1 MANINLAA
9 LDMFRTATSW
19 TADSMANLDG
29 GNAIKNVG
37 EYQGRISAIGRSGT
51 IKAANNTIRTELL
64 KALATAF
71 NIEVKTDSDG
81 KASFTRAFLRDLE
94 RRLGAEF
101 KRDDFKLDGRGY
113 VNSGRPLT
121 ARRIKAIINRVSV
134 AAAKMA
140 TEGWSD
146 GVGSTGLLSTG
157 RADAMVR
164 QSDMDS
170 DSEVGEISTSAGKA
184 GKAGKTGK
192 AGGAGESGPVKTK
205 FGLRKEIY
213 NPFFA
218 KLDVIKGKIG
228 KAPEHVQKFY
238 ARIEKSLDYLANQLD
253 TDRLSKN
260 APDKSALRNDQVYEF
275 NVLEL
280 GEEYRDGMN
289 KFECYDPKLG
299 KYIPMKN
306 TDEFNKNILWHAIGG
321 GFIHLER
328 ATRTNEYK
336 EKVMFRPDEAPDI
349 QPLRKYIAD
358 TLRLLVSKSIGL
370 YFASEEAGKLDLF
383 FEHLKEPGACIE
395 DQGLHLVEFEAKHL
409 TKADAVPDEDA
420 RALNLI
426 ADGKAPDL
434 PENTVNQFM
443 DVLID
448 LEGKEFCTAD
458 KGWNKELADA
468 VKAEL
473 RGKKCVMQDFDA
485 PHKLGTKVPDIL
497 GENGFPVVKVLTDE
511 LIDELGPK
519 VLREYFRK

>member
-1 MANINLAA
+1 MANINLGA
-9 LDMFRTATSW
+9 LDMFRTATNWS
-19 TADSMANLDG
+19 ADSMANLDG

-37 EYQGRISAIGRSGT
+37 EYGGRLSAIGRT
-51 IKAANNTIRTELL
+51 RIEKAANNEIRTELL
-64 KALATAF
+64 RALGDAF
-71 NIEVKTDSDG
+71 NMKVMTDLDG
-81 KASFTRAFLRDLE
+81 KARFTRDFLRKLE
-94 RRLGAEF
+94 RVIGADF
-101 KRDDFKLDGRGY
+101 KRDDFKLDGEGY
-113 VNSGRPLT
+113 VCSGRPLT
-121 ARRIKAIINRVSV
+121 ARRIKAIVNKVTL
-134 AAAKMA
+134 AAAKEA
-140 TEGWSD
+140 TAGLSD
-146 GVGSTGLLSTG
+146 GVGSTGLVFTG
-157 RADAMVR
+157 RADDLVR
-164 QSDMDS
+164 QSGMDS
-170 DSEVGEISTSAGKA
+170 DSEAVGISTGAGKKS
-184 GKAGKTGK
+184 GKAGKTG
-192 AGGAGESGPVKTK
+192 GTGESGPVKTP

-238 ARIEKSLDYLANQLD
+238 TRIEKSLDYLANQLD

-260 APDKSALRNDQVYEF
+260 APDKSALRNDQAYEF
-275 NVLEL
+275 NVIEL

-289 KFECYDPKLG
+289 KFECYDPKQG
-299 KYIPMKN
+299 KHVPMKN
-306 TDEFNKNILWHAIGG
+306 TDYFNKNILWHAIGG

-328 ATRTNEYK
+328 ATRVNENN

-358 TLRLLVSKSIGL
+358 TLRLLISKSIDL
-370 YFASEEAGKLDLF
+370 YFASEEAGKLDVF

-395 DQGLHLVEFEAKHL
+395 DQGLHLVEFEDKHL
-409 TKADAVPDEDA
+409 TKADAVPDADA

-468 VKAEL
+468 IKAEL

-485 PHKLGTKVPDIL
+485 PHKLGTKVPDVL
-497 GENGFPVVKVLTDE
+497 GENGLPVVKVLTDE